1 MKMLF
6 QQYTDNRARICR
18 LQRTDCSLADAVRG
32 SRTSAPY
39 TMHTV
44 RIRGVDREMWN
55 HVQERLRTL
64 SEACRTAEE
73 AAEAAPEPVE
83 PGFDG
88 DAAIR
93 DAVRALPE
101 KLRIA
106 VILHYMEG
114 YPVGEVA
121 RILRIPAETVKSRLR
136 RARALL
142 RDTLEG

>member
-73 AAEAAPEPVE
+73 AAEAAPEPVRTALRAHYLQGKPWGVVGKE
-83 PGFDG
+83 MGMHPDT
-88 DAAIR
+88 IR
-93 DAVRALPE
+93 KRTE
-101 KLRIA
+101 K
-106 VILHYMEG
+106 Y
-114 YPVGEVA
+114 
-121 RILRIPAETVKSRLR
+121 
-136 RARALL
+136 LL
-142 RDTLEG
+142 LLEKQKK